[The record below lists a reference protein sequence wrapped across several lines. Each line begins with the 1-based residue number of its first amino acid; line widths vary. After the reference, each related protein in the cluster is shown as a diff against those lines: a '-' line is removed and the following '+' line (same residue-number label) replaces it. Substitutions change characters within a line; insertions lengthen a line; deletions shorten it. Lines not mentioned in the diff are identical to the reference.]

1 MHQGRGHGAAL
12 LRYAL
17 ERCDRDGVAAYLESS
32 NARNVPLY
40 ERHGFVAM
48 GSIQAG
54 SSPTVIPM
62 LRRPSAARR

>member
-1 MHQGRGHGAAL
+1 VDPVHQGRGHGAAL

-17 ERCDRDGVAAYLESS
+17 ERCDREGLPAYLESS
-32 NARNVPLY
+32 NSRNVPLY
-40 ERHGFVAM
+40 ERHGFEPM

-62 LRRPSAARR
+62 LRRRR